1 MSNSIRLHP
10 PVRRDGPAVLRG
22 PSTDV
27 LGWLAAAGIGG
38 SLLIMIAASVI
49 RPDWMAPSLGMPSP
63 GPPWQV
69 HAHIPAG
76 LVVIVLW
83 LAVVMAV
90 GGIVAGLLAARRGA
104 RGPVRLILVGS
115 LLAVLVLALL
125 PPVGSTDA
133 LDYAAY
139 GRLTALGINP
149 YVATPI
155 YLRLTDPVFG
165 VSIPTHWEHQVSL
178 YGPAAT
184 IEQYLAARLGGNSMA
199 LVVLWLKIWNALAFG
214 GVAFLLDRV
223 LRPHPAQRLRAH
235 LLWTANPLLIW
246 GLIAG
251 GHVDVLAAGAGLAGL
266 LLAGRSGPGVRPVV
280 WRALAGGAL
289 VGLAADIKIDY
300 LLLGLGL
307 AWALRRSVP
316 ALLAAAAGGLAILAP
331 TYAWLGMPAFRAL
344 FARRDKTTQDS
355 FYRFVAATDWKYLIV
370 VAVVLFAAMTI
381 LLLRRLPAGD
391 LGRPAIRPALAL
403 SVAWLF
409 VWPYTL
415 PWYDAM
421 IICLLVL
428 YPASRLDWFV
438 LARLAV
444 TTLANL
450 PGDPSGVPAS
460 YLRSFDVVLV
470 HAVAPAVMLAVVA
483 GIVLTAVSGEWHVQP
498 WPGGDPSALSP
509 PVQPAAAEKTG

>member
-1 MSNSIRLHP
+1 MRLHP
-10 PVRRDGPAVLRG
+10 AVRRDGLAVVRG
-22 PSTDV
+22 PSVRV
-27 LGWLAAAGIGG
+27 LGWLAAIGIGG
-38 SLLIMIAASVI
+38 SLFIMIAASVI
-49 RPDWMAPSLGMPSP
+49 RPDWMSPPVAMPSS
-63 GPPWQV
+63 GPPWQAHV
-69 HAHIPAG
+69 HIAPG
-76 LVVIVLW
+76 LVVILLW
-83 LAVVMAV
+83 LAVLMAV
-90 GGIVAGLLAARRGA
+90 GGIVAGLVAARRGA
-104 RGPVRLILVGS
+104 HGPVRLILVGA
-115 LLAVLVLALL
+115 LLAVVVLALL
-125 PPVGSTDA
+125 PAVGSTDA

-139 GRLTALGINP
+139 GRLTELGINP
-149 YVATPI
+149 YVATPL

-165 VSIPTHWEHQVSL
+165 ASIPTHWEHQVSL

-184 IEQYLAARLGGNSMA
+184 IEQFLAARLGGNSMA
-199 LVVLWLKIWNALAFG
+199 MVVLWLKVWNALAFA
-214 GVAFLLDRV
+214 GVALLLDRV
-223 LRPHPAQRLRAH
+223 LRGQPAQRLRAH

-266 LLAGRSGPGVRPVV
+266 LLAGRSGPDVRPVI
-280 WRALAGGAL
+280 WRALVGGAL

-307 AWALRRSVP
+307 AWALRRSLL
-316 ALLAAAAGGLAILAP
+316 ALAAAAAGGLAILAP

-344 FARRDKTTQDS
+344 VARRDKTTQDS

-381 LLLRRLPAGD
+381 LLLLRLPAGD
-391 LGRPAIRPALAL
+391 PGRPAIRPALAL

-444 TTLANL
+444 TTLANI

-498 WPGGDPSALSP
+498 WPSRDRSALYP